1 MKFIVIYDERVQ
13 KDIKK
18 LLFSKIK
25 LKKLKKKIEDVSK
38 NPYSKLNGGLGET
51 LKGNLKGLMKFRF
64 DNDYRIVYKIFKQDG
79 VMKIIIIGLRSDKE
93 VFTKQI
99 IENNGFAK

>member
-1 MKFIVIYDERVQ
+1 MKFEVIYDQRVQ
-13 KDIKK
+13 KD
-18 LLFSKIK
+18 
-25 LKKLKKKIEDVSK
+25 LKKLKFSKIELKKLKNKIENISK

-64 DNDYRIVYKIFKQDG
+64 DNDYRVVYKVFKQDG

-93 VFTKQI
+93 VYHKA
-99 IENNGFAK
+99 NNRK